1 MVLVLCMTCTCT
13 GKKYQMKEH
22 LTAIEK
28 YQVVAKLCVEL
39 PKHVGHKVFFDN
51 WFTTLDL
58 IIYLKK
64 EGLMAVGTIKSNRL
78 QGCPLLSNKDLQKS
92 ERGASDYHVDNNS
105 RIVIVKWLNNN
116 VVQFTPSYVGI
127 EPMDQIERRDKTA
140 DERKNFDC
148 PQIVKA
154 YNNSMGAVDLA
165 DILIALYRIS
175 VKIERWYIKIFW
187 HLVAIAIVNGWIL
200 YERHRLQ
207 LSIPQ
212 KEEKT
217 LFNFS
222 CKLAESRQDC
232 GQHF

>member
-1 MVLVLCMTCTCT
+1 
-13 GKKYQMKEH
+13 MKN
-22 LTAIEK
+22 T
-28 YQVVAKLCVEL
+28 QVVAKLCVEL

-64 EGLMAVGTIKSNRL
+64 EGLLAVGTIKSNRL

-92 ERGASDYHVDNNS
+92 ERGASDYNVDNNS
-105 RIVIVKWLNNN
+105 RIVIVQWLDNN

-127 EPMDQIERRDKTA
+127 EPMDQIERWDKTA
-140 DERKNFDC
+140 GERKNFDC
-148 PQIVKA
+148 PHVVKA
-154 YNNSMGAVDLA
+154 YNKSMGAVDLA

-232 GQHF
+232 GQEF